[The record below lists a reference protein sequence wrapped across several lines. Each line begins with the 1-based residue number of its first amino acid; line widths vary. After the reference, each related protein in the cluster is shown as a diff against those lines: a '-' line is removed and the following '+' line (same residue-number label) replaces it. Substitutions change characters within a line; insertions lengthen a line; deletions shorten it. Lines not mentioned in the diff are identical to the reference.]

1 MERRFRDE
9 CKPIFSKGLI
19 ESAIVIQTSQHAVVL
34 GGIAFIERSA
44 HGDLSVLH
52 EDVVDGGISPVSM
65 SNGDITGFVEAEVQR
80 AVSVEPGDYADVGDQ
95 ACHVNVFGKV
105 DFSIGYRADP

>member
-1 MERRFRDE
+1 
-9 CKPIFSKGLI
+9 
-19 ESAIVIQTSQHAVVL
+19 
-34 GGIAFIERSA
+34 
-44 HGDLSVLH
+44 
-52 EDVVDGGISPVSM
+52 M

-105 DFSIGYRADP
+105 DFSIGYRAGP